1 MYYLGL
7 DFGTSGAR
15 ACVIDKQQ
23 TALWQRAI
31 FWPAGDP
38 DAPMQPANWRQALL
52 ELITQIPISLRS
64 KLGALAIDATSGTV
78 LLVDEHGAPV
88 SPVLPYNHP
97 LAHDPAAKLT
107 WLRQHDTQQRAYL
120 LMHQIDYLNRQLLGH
135 YAASDWHNALKS
147 GFDPQTLSWRPHAS
161 ADIGLLPP
169 VVAPGSIIGHISP
182 AISQQTG
189 LPVDCQVCAGTT
201 DSIAAFLA
209 ASPLTPGSAVTSLG
223 STLVIKLLSTTPVWS
238 FEHGIYSHRLDR
250 SGKLWLTGGASNSGG
265 AVLSHYF
272 DVATLERLSANIQ
285 PDRPSGLDYYP
296 LLQPGERFP
305 VHDPHL
311 APRIDP
317 RPDDHSLW
325 LHGMLEGIAR
335 IEQQG
340 YAQLVAL
347 GATPPTQIMT
357 TGGGSRNPAWQA
369 IRQRLLNLPIQRA
382 AHDEAAYG
390 SALLAKRAADLF
402 L

>member
-1 MYYLGL
+1 M
-7 DFGTSGAR
+7 
-15 ACVIDKQQ
+15 
-23 TALWQRAI
+23 
-31 FWPAGDP
+31 
-38 DAPMQPANWRQALL
+38 
-52 ELITQIPISLRS
+52 
-64 KLGALAIDATSGTV
+64 
-78 LLVDEHGAPV
+78 
-88 SPVLPYNHP
+88 
-97 LAHDPAAKLT
+97 
-107 WLRQHDTQQRAYL
+107 
-120 LMHQIDYLNRQLLGH
+120 
-135 YAASDWHNALKS
+135 
-147 GFDPQTLSWRPHAS
+147 
-161 ADIGLLPP
+161 
-169 VVAPGSIIGHISP
+169 VAPGSIIGHISP

-250 SGKLWLTGGASNSGG
+250 SGELWLTGGASNSGG

-347 GATPPTQIMT
+347 GATPPTQIIT